1 MADLFTVTAPLAIRY
16 KDGTKHILIKT
27 FKHKDG
33 ILYLTP
39 FWNQLSEEKMFQFAP
54 GPLKGDGPWKAD
66 DAVITVLGCHGT
78 DAELANQFSEWQFH
92 REQIADD
99 YPNDDEI
106 NALKDSWIKT
116 TEQS

>member
-1 MADLFTVTAPLAIRY
+1 MRFGLYKTLWGAVGQGTGYDGFADVLPAVAAEGW
-16 KDGTKHILIKT
+16 DGVAFAFIAHE
-27 FKHKDG
+27 FDDG
-33 ILYLTP
+33 L
-39 FWNQLSEEKMFQFAP
+39 
-54 GPLKGDGPWKAD
+54 
-66 DAVITVLGCHGT
+66 GT

-92 REQIADD
+92 REQIDD